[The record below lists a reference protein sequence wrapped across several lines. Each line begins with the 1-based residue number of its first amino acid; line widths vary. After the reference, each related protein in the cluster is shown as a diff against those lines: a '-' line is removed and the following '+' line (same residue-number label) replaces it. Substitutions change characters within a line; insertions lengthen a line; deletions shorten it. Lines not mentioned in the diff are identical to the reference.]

1 MKPYKPATDA
11 LRSQNQ
17 TKFVQTQLVFEALG
31 KSLATLLPG
40 REMKFW
46 FGTEAEYDAMP
57 HKDANTYYVF
67 TGEWS

>member
-1 MKPYKPATDA
+1 MKVRTATDA

-17 TKFVQTQLVFEALG
+17 RKVVQTQMVFEALG

-46 FGTEAEYDAMP
+46 FGTEEEYEAMP
-57 HKDANTYYVF
+57 NKDATTYYLF
-67 TGEWS
+67 TGEWSS